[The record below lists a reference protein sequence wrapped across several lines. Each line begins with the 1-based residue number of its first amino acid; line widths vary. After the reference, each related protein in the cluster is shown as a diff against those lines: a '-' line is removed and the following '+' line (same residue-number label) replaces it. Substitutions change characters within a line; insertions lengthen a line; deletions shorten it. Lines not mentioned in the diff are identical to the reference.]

1 MNMIAFNATPRSGTG
16 EKATK
21 AVRASGQIP
30 CVLYGGDTN
39 IQFATTHKD
48 VKGLIYTPDFNI
60 AEITID
66 GTPHKCIIKD
76 AQFHPV
82 TESIIHL
89 DFLKLVEGRTVKV
102 EVPVRFKGVSPGVK
116 LGGKMQQ
123 TLRRV
128 KIKTTPDKIVDTLMI
143 DISELSLGDSAR
155 VKDLEVPEGIEVM
168 NSPGIPIVSVVV
180 PRVLKTAE
188 EEEAEALEAAGEA
201 GEAAEGEEGAAPAE

>member
-1 MNMIAFNATPRSGTG
+1 MNTIAFNAELRTDTG
-16 EKATK
+16 KKATK

-39 IQFATTHKD
+39 IQFTTTHKD
-48 VKGLIYTPDFNI
+48 VKGLIYTPNFSI

-82 TESIIHL
+82 TESIQHL
-89 DFLKLVEGRTVKV
+89 DFLKLEAGRTVKV

-128 KIKTTPDKIVDTLMI
+128 KIKTTPENIVDTLFA

-155 VKDLEVPEGIEVM
+155 VRDLEVPDGIEVM
-168 NSPGIPIVSVVV
+168 NSPGIPVVSVEV
-180 PRVLKTAE
+180 PRALKGGDGEEEGEGGEEGTAE
-188 EEEAEALEAAGEA
+188 G
-201 GEAAEGEEGAAPAE
+201 GEAAEGAAAE

>member
-1 MNMIAFNATPRSGTG
+1 MNTIAFSAEKRTGTG
-16 EKATK
+16 KKATK

-76 AQFHPV
+76 AQYHPV

-89 DFLKLVEGRTVKV
+89 DFLKLEEGRTVKV

-128 KIKTTPDKIVDTLMI
+128 KIKTTPENIVDSLFA

-155 VKDLEVPEGIEVM
+155 VRDLEVPDGIEVM
-168 NSPGIPIVSVVV
+168 NSPGIPVVSVEV
-180 PRVLKTAE
+180 PRALKGGENE
-188 EEEAEALEAAGEA
+188 EEEGTEEGTEGGEGA
-201 GEAAEGEEGAAPAE
+201 EGAAPAAE

>member
-1 MNMIAFNATPRSGTG
+1 MNTIAFSATPRSGTG
-16 EKATK
+16 KKATK

-39 IQFATTHKD
+39 IQFTTTHKD
-48 VKGLIYTPDFNI
+48 IKGLIYTPDFNL

-82 TESIIHL
+82 LESVIHL
-89 DFLKLVEGRTVKV
+89 DFLKLEEGRMVKV
-102 EVPVRFKGVSPGVK
+102 EVPIRFKGVSPGVK

-123 TLRRV
+123 TLRRI
-128 KIKTTPDKIVDTLMI
+128 KIKTTPDKIVDTLFV

-155 VKDLEVPEGIEVM
+155 VRDLEVPEGIEVL
-168 NSPGIPIVSVVV
+168 NSPGIPVVSVVV
-180 PRVLKTAE
+180 PRVLKTAD
-188 EEEAEALEAAGEA
+188 EEAAEAEEGAE
-201 GEAAEGEEGAAPAE
+201 EGEEGEAPAAE

>member
-1 MNMIAFNATPRSGTG
+1 MNTIAFSAEKRTGTG
-16 EKATK
+16 KKATK

-76 AQFHPV
+76 AQYHPV

-89 DFLKLVEGRTVKV
+89 DFLKLEEGRTVKV

-128 KIKTTPDKIVDTLMI
+128 KIKTTPENIVDSLFA

-155 VKDLEVPEGIEVM
+155 VRDLEVPDGIEVM
-168 NSPGIPIVSVVV
+168 NSPGIPVVSVEV
-180 PRVLKTAE
+180 PRALKGGEDE
-188 EEEAEALEAAGEA
+188 EEEGTEEGTEGGEGA
-201 GEAAEGEEGAAPAE
+201 EGAAPAAE